1 MKLANSSILR
11 IMCVKNLK
19 QLVGP
24 SVVVR
29 RRVVGNEVGELN

>member
-11 IMCVKNLK
+11 IMCVKTLK

-24 SVVVR
+24 SVLVR
-29 RRVVGNEVGELN
+29 RRVVRNEFGELN